1 MPGLPVVALLY
12 VPFCCPYI
20 PAMQRF
26 AHLIT
31 TLSNTTKTN
40 DKRDLLLEYFRAAED
55 DDKLWLIALFT
66 GRRPKRLVNSTLMKL
81 WCSEETGIPQWLFD
95 ESYHTVGDLSEAIAL
110 LLQGRCGT
118 GAARTSDP
126 SLTGM
131 MAELQTLQS
140 ATEAEK
146 RAFITQ
152 EWRELSQESCM
163 VFNKLI
169 MGGFRIGV
177 SEALVVQA
185 LAAFL
190 QKDPQAVAHVIAGS
204 WNPHNITFAEL
215 IDADAQS
222 TDLSKPYP
230 FYLAYSLESGLQSLG
245 DPAEWQVEW
254 KWDGIRGQL
263 IGRGGNVYLWSRG
276 EELITDKFPEIQ
288 ALQALLPD
296 GIALDGEILAY
307 RDGLPISFQYLQTR
321 ISRKNVSKKQLQEA
335 PTVFMAYDIL
345 EWQGQDLRSMPQHER
360 RALLERVVAELHSPH
375 LVLSQ
380 LVSFSSWDDLQ
391 HQMTE
396 ARERAT
402 EGFMIKRKAA
412 HYQAGRRRGD
422 WWKLKVDP
430 LSVDAVMIYAQ
441 KGSGKRSGLYTDY
454 TFAVKDGDSLVPFA
468 KAYSGLT
475 DKEIAQ
481 LDRWIKL
488 NSKDAF
494 GPVRTVTAKQV
505 FEIGFEGISA
515 SSRHKSGV
523 AVRFPRILKWRTDKT
538 ADEVDTIETLRELL
552 GKYGKMG

>member
-1 MPGLPVVALLY
+1 
-12 VPFCCPYI
+12 
-20 PAMQRF
+20 MQRF
-26 AHLIT
+26 AHLLT
-31 TLSNTTKTN
+31 TLANTTKTN
-40 DKRDLLLEYFRAAED
+40 DKRDLLLEYFRGAD
-55 DDKLWLIALFT
+55 DGDKLWLVALFT

-81 WCSEETGIPQWLFD
+81 WCAEETGIPQWLFD
-95 ESYHTVGDLSEAIAL
+95 ESYHTVGDLSESIAL
-110 LLQGRCGT
+110 LLATKTKEERRKT
-118 GAARTSDP
+118 ADP
-126 SLTGM
+126 SLTDVM
-131 MAELQTLQS
+131 KELQSLQP
-140 ATEAEK
+140 AVDADK

-152 EWRELSQESCM
+152 EWRELSMESCM

-177 SEALVVQA
+177 SKALVVQA
-185 LAAFL
+185 LAVFL
-190 QKDPQAVAHVIAGS
+190 EKDPQAVAHLLAGS
-204 WNPHNITFAEL
+204 WNPFTTKFSEL
-215 IDADAQS
+215 VHADVHV

-230 FYLAYSLESGLQSLG
+230 FYLAYPLESGLESLG
-245 DPAEWQVEW
+245 DAVDWQVEW

-263 IGRGGNVYLWSRG
+263 IRRGGNLYLWSRG

-288 ALQALLPD
+288 SLLHLLPD
-296 GIALDGEILAY
+296 GIALDGEVLAY
-307 RDGLPISFQYLQTR
+307 RDGMPISFQYLQTR
-321 ISRKNVSKKQLQEA
+321 ITRKSVSKKQLQEA

-345 EWQGQDLRSMPQHER
+345 EYKGEDLRPKPQSER
-360 RALLERVVAELHSPH
+360 RALLESIIQQIHSPH
-375 LVLSQ
+375 LIMSP
-380 LVSFSSWDDLQ
+380 LVSFSSWEELAA
-391 HQMTE
+391 QMAE

-454 TFAVKDGDSLVPFA
+454 TFAVRDGESLVPFA

-481 LDRWIKL
+481 LDRWIKA

-494 GPVRTVTAKQV
+494 GPVRTVTAQQV

-538 ADEVDTIETLRELL
+538 VEEIDTIETLRELL
-552 GKYGKMG
+552 AQYGKMG

>member
-1 MPGLPVVALLY
+1 
-12 VPFCCPYI
+12 
-20 PAMQRF
+20 MQRF
-26 AHLIT
+26 AQLFT

-40 DKRDLLLEYFRAAED
+40 DKRELLQGYLQEAED
-55 DDKLWLIALFT
+55 SDKLWLIALFT
-66 GRRPKRLVNSTLMKL
+66 GRRPKRLVNSTLMKQ
-81 WCSEETGIPQWLFD
+81 WCVEETSLPYWLFD

-110 LLQGRCGT
+110 LIALQGSST
-118 GAARTSDP
+118 DRTADP
-126 SLTGM
+126 SLTEM
-131 MAELQTLQS
+131 MQQFRVLQN
-140 ATEAEK
+140 ATEEEK

-152 EWRELSQESCM
+152 EWRELSTESCI

-185 LAAFL
+185 LASYL
-190 QKDPQAVAHVIAGS
+190 QKDPQAVAHLIAGAWDPYTIS
-204 WNPHNITFAEL
+204 FGDLVH
-215 IDADAQS
+215 ADVQV

-230 FYLAYSLESGLQSLG
+230 FYLAYPLEAGLSSLG
-245 DPAEWQVEW
+245 EPEEWQVEW

-263 IGRGGNVYLWSRG
+263 IKRGGNIYLWSRG

-288 ALQALLPD
+288 SLLPD
-296 GIALDGEILAY
+296 LPEGTVLDGEVLAY

-321 ISRKNVSKKQLQEA
+321 ITRKNVSKKQLQEA

-345 EWQGQDLRSMPQHER
+345 ELNGKDLRQLPQAER
-360 RALLERVVAELHSPH
+360 RQLLEGVVGGIQSPH

-380 LVSFSSWDDLQ
+380 LVSFSNWEELSA
-391 HQMTE
+391 QMDE

-430 LSVDAVMIYAQ
+430 LSVDAVLIYAQ

-454 TFAVKDGDSLVPFA
+454 TFAVRSDDGGFVPFA

-481 LDRWIKL
+481 VDRWVKA
-488 NSKDAF
+488 NSIEQF
-494 GPVRTVTAKQV
+494 GPVRTVKPELV

-523 AVRFPRILKWRTDKT
+523 AVRFPRMLKWRTDKT
-538 ADEVDTIETLRELL
+538 ASEVDTIGTLRDMLA
-552 GKYGKMG
+552 KYGKMANE